1 LVWLVSFL
9 QFISSLSVLKGQTW
23 YFNVLKWHLLMIL
36 ILWRIFYNTLSAK
49 KYIMNVRRELVY
61 KVIKLYNISY
71 MHKREIMA
79 EVLKFVN
86 VMIIFLFLVLV
97 AMNVDGNHFSIL
109 FKISVTF
116 CIIFYLIYVTYFCSL
131 FSL

>member
-1 LVWLVSFL
+1 MVWLVSFL

>member
-1 LVWLVSFL
+1 
-9 QFISSLSVLKGQTW
+9 
-23 YFNVLKWHLLMIL
+23 
-36 ILWRIFYNTLSAK
+36 
-49 KYIMNVRRELVY
+49 MNVRRELVY